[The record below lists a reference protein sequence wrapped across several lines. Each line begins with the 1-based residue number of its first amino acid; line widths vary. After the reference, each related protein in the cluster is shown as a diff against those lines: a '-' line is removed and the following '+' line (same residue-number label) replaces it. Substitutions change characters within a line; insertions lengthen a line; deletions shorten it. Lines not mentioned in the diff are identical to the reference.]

1 MNVTPDSV
9 KALLESDDYGQRISA
24 VNQMRYLEPAI
35 AIDMLMTASVDQNT
49 RVRYAAVSQISSVGE
64 QKIEPVKQL
73 LRDRLLNDPE
83 PDVRS
88 AAADSIGALQLT
100 DLFDDLHQVYSSTT
114 EWLLQFSIIATL
126 GELGDPRGF
135 ELLETALQSETEL
148 VKTAA
153 VGALGEL
160 GDPRAVDLLKP
171 LVASEDW
178 QIRYRVVQA
187 LNHIGGED
195 AQAVLAEL
203 TNDDVEQIAREA
215 QQGIA
220 SA

>member
-1 MNVTPDSV
+1 MDVTPDSV
-9 KALLESDDYGQRISA
+9 KALFESEDYGKRISA
-24 VNQMRYLEPAI
+24 VNQMRYLEQAI
-35 AIDMLMTASVDQNT
+35 AFDMLMDASVDQNT

-64 QKIEPVKQL
+64 QNLESAKTL

-100 DLFDDLHQVYSSTT
+100 DLFEELQQVYSETS

-135 ELLETALQSETEL
+135 DLLETALQSETEL
-148 VKTAA
+148 VRTAA

-160 GDPRAVDLLKP
+160 GDPRAIALLKP
-171 LVASEDW
+171 LATNEDW
-178 QIRYRVVQA
+178 QLRYRVVQA
-187 LNHIGGED
+187 LNRIGGEE
-195 AQAVLAEL
+195 AQSILEEL
-203 TNDDVEQIAREA
+203 SDDTVEQIAREA
-215 QQGIA
+215 RQGKA
-220 SA
+220 SS